1 MKVILTHEQADM
13 DALASLL
20 GAWLLQPDA
29 LPVLPRSIN
38 RNGREYIE
46 QFGEKL
52 PFIEF
57 RDLPRETV
65 DTIFLVDTQSLITL
79 KGMNPE
85 TRVIVYDHHPRREDL
100 DPDWELHLTTS
111 GANTS
116 QLVAKLREANGALT
130 SVQANTLMLGL
141 HEDTGSFTYG
151 STTPEDLEA
160 AAFCLTQVR
169 TWIRSPATF
178 TPPCQEP
185 EPALRSSAAGHR
197 TFPVD
202 GQTIMACKADA
213 TDIDDEISS
222 VAHKLRDVL
231 NPDALLLLVST
242 RQGIRLVAR
251 STNDRINVASIAEA
265 MGGGGHKRAAS
276 ALIRPEKH
284 LSETEIQAFLDA
296 QYQEMIASLSQ
307 HILPASA
314 VADIMSRDPLLL
326 APDTPVSEAHR
337 LMQRYGYEGYPV
349 VAEGRVVGLLN
360 RREVDR
366 AISHGL
372 DLTVG
377 SLMDAGDIRIKPDAT
392 LEELQTMMGST
403 GWGQV
408 PVVNDEGEIIGI
420 VTRTDLLKTMTPK
433 PDMPPHRKS
442 PGNWNRLF
450 RPPGWHYCVPWR
462 TKPTGS
468 TCPSMS
474 SVGLSGICCWTVPA
488 WTLISWWKVTPSSSP
503 TGFRTGSAAES
514 SPTTALARPNGRST
528 RSESPC

>member
-160 AAFCLTQVR
+160 AAFCLTQGADLDTISR
-169 TWIRSPATF
+169 YLY
-178 TPPCQEP
+178 
-185 EPALRSSAAGHR
+185 PALSKSQNLLYDRLLQVIE

-366 AISHGL
+366 
-372 DLTVG
+372 V
-377 SLMDAGDIRIKPDAT
+377 
-392 LEELQTMMGST
+392 QF
-403 GWGQV
+403 
-408 PVVNDEGEIIGI
+408 
-420 VTRTDLLKTMTPK
+420 
-433 PDMPPHRKS
+433 
-442 PGNWNRLF
+442 LF
-450 RPPGWHYCVPWR
+450 RVNQPAHVRNDRGKVRNLRLAGANLFRVELDYPVAEPLEMRLQNRQRRSRLMHEFVHQLLAARLLELEARLQRFQTLLDGSNLFDVGWNKTHLVAQIQLDRLLRGQHQIPAHLLADEVPD
-462 TKPTGS
+462 
-468 TCPSMS
+468 
-474 SVGLSGICCWTVPA
+474 
-488 WTLISWWKVTPSSSP
+488 
-503 TGFRTGSAAES
+503 
-514 SPTTALARPNGRST
+514 
-528 RSESPC
+528 